1 MEQENLHYLVIAS
14 NPRVVFLDEMTT
26 GLDYEAR
33 KEMKTYIKASV
44 FYSILLPIIMLL
56 VYYVGKGK
64 SGDIN
69 GYFPYLVSITMI
81 STAAGLSH
89 VIVNFTL
96 FMLVIGMGT
105 VLYLE
110 MATIIGLGINDPRNA
125 QTIIN
130 GFIYLFVILSGSI
143 FRFARGSIM
152 GKVMLVF
159 PNIHIGNLLH
169 QLWNNCKISMCGLEI
184 VAGYI
189 IILLCIIIYLIKRER
204 KKLLY

>member
-69 GYFPYLVSITMI
+69 GDFPYLVSITSFQI
-81 STAAGLSH
+81 
-89 VIVNFTL
+89 
-96 FMLVIGMGT
+96 
-105 VLYLE
+105 E
-110 MATIIGLGINDPRNA
+110 
-125 QTIIN
+125 
-130 GFIYLFVILSGSI
+130 
-143 FRFARGSIM
+143 
-152 GKVMLVF
+152 
-159 PNIHIGNLLH
+159 
-169 QLWNNCKISMCGLEI
+169 
-184 VAGYI
+184 
-189 IILLCIIIYLIKRER
+189 RER
-204 KKLLY
+204 QKLLY